1 MSRMLTFHDAAWA
14 SARECAANGRRAEAL
29 ARLAPLLSSPD
40 TPPAM
45 LLLAHRLA
53 ARVRAAGENYR
64 AARTHLHVAA
74 KLAPQTAEIH
84 YELGVAFE
92 RDPYGCDR
100 RAARRFR
107 NAVELNPHEPKYVAA
122 LGRALVRINRVRAG
136 VKHLRTAAELAPD
149 SAAVLKVVTDGLC
162 EANRAV
168 EASRIV
174 TKARFLAPA
183 DAKLRRLADD
193 LRYAT
198 AQQTQRRDQQ
208 RTVGAGPKMLLPFL
222 RIETGAAAPSGE
234 GGIVRRDAA
243 SRAAPHMGRLR
254 AYRG

>member
-14 SARECAANGRRAEAL
+14 SARECAANGRRADAL
-29 ARLAPLLSSPD
+29 VRLAPLLSSPD
-40 TPPAM
+40 TPPAIF
-45 LLLAHRLA
+45 LLAHRLA
-53 ARVRAAGENYR
+53 ARVRAAGENFR
-64 AARTHLHVAA
+64 AARKHLHIAA

-107 NAVELNPHEPKYVAA
+107 EAVKRNPREAKYVAA

-136 VKHLRTAAELAPD
+136 VKHLRTAAELAP
-149 SAAVLKVVTDGLC
+149 ANATVLKVVADGLC
-162 EANRAV
+162 DANRAG

-183 DAKLRRLADD
+183 DAKLRRLADE
-193 LRYAT
+193 LRYAVAEQ
-198 AQQTQRRDQQ
+198 AQRHSAQRM
-208 RTVGAGPKMLLPFL
+208 VGAGPMMLPFV
-222 RIETGAAAPSGE
+222 RSESGTATPSGE

-243 SRAAPHMGRLR
+243 SRTAPHMGRLR